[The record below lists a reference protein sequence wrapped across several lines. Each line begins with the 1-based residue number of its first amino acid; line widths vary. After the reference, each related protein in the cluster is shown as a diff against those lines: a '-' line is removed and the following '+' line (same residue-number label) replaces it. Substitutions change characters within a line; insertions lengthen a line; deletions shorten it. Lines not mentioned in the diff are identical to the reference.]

1 MDISHSWT
9 AFSVDY
15 ALQFNGTNG
24 YVFTDAGDGHQRSSL
39 TVLIWVKVAP
49 GQTGQIPLA
58 WVIQEDIFLFI
69 EDGKLKGRFLGT
81 VAVGQVVPVD
91 KWMHVSLVYNYT
103 GEVKTLTV
111 YVNAVAGETEN
122 VDTLTHHRHDLIFG
136 RYGNDSNATYYKG
149 EMDELSLW
157 STDMTP
163 SEIEARALED
173 ELDLTTPNLV
183 VYYKMNVE
191 ANTLIDEAGH
201 FNGTLNGELRQV
213 ESTLVKEF

>member
-1 MDISHSWT
+1 
-9 AFSVDY
+9 
-15 ALQFNGTNG
+15 
-24 YVFTDAGDGHQRSSL
+24 
-39 TVLIWVKVAP
+39 
-49 GQTGQIPLA
+49 
-58 WVIQEDIFLFI
+58 
-69 EDGKLKGRFLGT
+69 

-91 KWMHVSLVYNYT
+91 KWVHVALTYNDT
-103 GEVKTLTV
+103 AQVRTLTV
-111 YVNAVAGETEN
+111 YVNGVAGETKN
-122 VDTLTHHRHDLIFG
+122 TDTLTSRRHDLFFG
-136 RYGNDSNATYYKG
+136 SSGNDSNATYYKG

>member
-1 MDISHSWT
+1 VHVALTYNDT
-9 AFSVDY
+9 A
-15 ALQFNGTNG
+15 
-24 YVFTDAGDGHQRSSL
+24 
-39 TVLIWVKVAP
+39 
-49 GQTGQIPLA
+49 
-58 WVIQEDIFLFI
+58 
-69 EDGKLKGRFLGT
+69 
-81 VAVGQVVPVD
+81 QVR
-91 KWMHVSLVYNYT
+91 
-103 GEVKTLTV
+103 TLTV
-111 YVNAVAGETEN
+111 YVNGVAGETKN
-122 VDTLTHHRHDLIFG
+122 TDTLTSRRHDLFFG
-136 RYGNDSNATYYKG
+136 RSGIDSNATYYKG